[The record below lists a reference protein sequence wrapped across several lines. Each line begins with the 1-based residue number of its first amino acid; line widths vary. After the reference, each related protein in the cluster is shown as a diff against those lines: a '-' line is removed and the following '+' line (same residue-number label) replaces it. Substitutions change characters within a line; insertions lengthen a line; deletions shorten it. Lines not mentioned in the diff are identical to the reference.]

1 VLRSCQ
7 KKKKEKNISASCFLN
22 LFLTARSSK
31 AGKAASDE
39 SIGALDRIPPLP
51 LPIST
56 HAAAH
61 PPTTHAHATKIYAAF
76 PSGFIRPSQ
85 SQGYVHGIIPYLGAR
100 KIQPAISFSAIVR
113 RVFPP
118 SSFWAK
124 KISDGES
131 HLNLR
136 NLSIDPSLL
145 ALFPNPSFDRGIC
158 LFFFL
163 AKATDRSV
171 LPAF

>member
-1 VLRSCQ
+1 MLSIAFPLAVADQHARARPLTPRRTRS
-7 KKKKEKNISASCFLN
+7 
-22 LFLTARSSK
+22 
-31 AGKAASDE
+31 
-39 SIGALDRIPPLP
+39 
-51 LPIST
+51 
-56 HAAAH
+56 
-61 PPTTHAHATKIYAAF
+61 KIYAAF

-85 SQGYVHGIIPYLGAR
+85 SQGYVHGIISCLGAR
-100 KIQPAISFSAIVR
+100 KIQPAISFFGIVR